1 MTSSDARRAWLPPVA
16 DLLSLPAELKQAI
29 PPEYEDLNGHM
40 NIKHYFELQSFA
52 VWGVFR
58 RLGYEEDTRPDEGAF
73 TLEQHL
79 RYHDE
84 VLVGHEV
91 SAHVVLLDRSD
102 KIVRGISFLVN
113 RTTEQ
118 VANTLEFVSA
128 HVDLSAR
135 RTSPFPERVA
145 EALDAELARCA
156 HLGDISSPGPAR
168 LRS

>member
-1 MTSSDARRAWLPPVA
+1 MTSSDPRGGWLPPVA
-16 DLLSLPAELKQAI
+16 ELLNLPAELKQAI

-52 VWGVFR
+52 AWGVFR
-58 RLGYEEDTRPDEGAF
+58 RVGYEDERRPDEGAF

-79 RYHDE
+79 RYHNE
-84 VLVGHEV
+84 VLVGQEV

-102 KIVRGISFLVN
+102 KVVHGISFLVN
-113 RTTEQ
+113 RTTDQ

-128 HVDLSAR
+128 HVDLTQR
-135 RTSPFPERVA
+135 RISPFPTRIA
-145 EALDAELARCA
+145 DALDAELARCA
-156 HLGDISSPGPAR
+156 HLGDVESPGPAR